1 MMTEEIFNYLLAGMV
16 MLGLVVFIS
25 LYFITAG
32 YGQFRTKQ
40 WGWSINNKVGWVLM
54 EAPAFLTML
63 CIWYTSGCQT
73 AAPQIVLLGLFLLHY
88 FQRSFIFPFLM
99 SGKSKMP
106 VTIMLSGVTFNII
119 NGIMQGGGLYWFPQE
134 SYQQGWEYF
143 GNGIA
148 AIGLVVFFA
157 GMAINLHSD
166 HVIRHLRKPGD
177 TRHYLPKGG
186 MYHFVTSG
194 NYLGELIEWT
204 GFAIIA
210 GSPAAWVF
218 VWWTAANLVP
228 RAHAIHKKYRKEFG
242 NEAVGNRK
250 RIIPF
255 IY

>member
-1 MMTEEIFNYLLAGMV
+1 
-16 MLGLVVFIS
+16 
-25 LYFITAG
+25 
-32 YGQFRTKQ
+32 
-40 WGWSINNKVGWVLM
+40 
-54 EAPAFLTML
+54 
-63 CIWYTSGCQT
+63 
-73 AAPQIVLLGLFLLHY
+73 
-88 FQRSFIFPFLM
+88 PFLM

-143 GNGIA
+143 TSGIA
-148 AIGLVVFFA
+148 IIGLIVFFI
-157 GMAINLHSD
+157 GMAIHMHSD

-186 MYHFVTSG
+186 MYHLVTSG
-194 NYLGELIEWT
+194 NYLGELLEWT
-204 GFAIIA
+204 GFAIVA

-218 VWWTAANLVP
+218 VWWTAANQVP
-228 RAHAIHKKYRKEFG
+228 RAHAIHKKYRSEFG
-242 NEAVGNRK
+242 NEEVGSRK